1 MSFGQQLDMPLG
13 RQYNQFYEKDVYK
26 KDKAVFH
33 TSFRPYNSDELF
45 DVVYPDSTFEL
56 KRVGIDTKFQ
66 KIINVVGY
74 DDILR
79 FDETGFVKATTID
92 STEYGY
98 AYTTARNEIRETPR
112 KFSKL
117 HESITGEQELL

>member
-1 MSFGQQLDMPLG
+1 MPLG

-26 KDKAVFH
+26 KDQSVFL

-56 KRVGIDTKFQ
+56 KRIGIDTKFQ

-79 FDETGFVKATTID
+79 FDESGFVKATIID
-92 STEYGY
+92 
-98 AYTTARNEIRETPR
+98 TT
-112 KFSKL
+112 
-117 HESITGEQELL
+117 